1 MLRYD
6 RTFFLTNQVQ
16 IADGVLMQEQE
27 GEAFLLHVAS
37 GRYFGL
43 NKTGVL
49 VWRAIEAGTDPV
61 DAVASKWP
69 DVPRDR
75 CAQDVEVLVRKL
87 VDAGLALDG

>member
-1 MLRYD
+1 
-6 RTFFLTNQVQ
+6 
-16 IADGVLMQEQE
+16 MQEQE

-43 NKTGVL
+43 NAAGVL

-69 DVPRDR
+69 EVPRER
-75 CAQDVEVLVRKL
+75 CARDVERLVRKL
-87 VDAGLALDG
+87 VDAGLAVED